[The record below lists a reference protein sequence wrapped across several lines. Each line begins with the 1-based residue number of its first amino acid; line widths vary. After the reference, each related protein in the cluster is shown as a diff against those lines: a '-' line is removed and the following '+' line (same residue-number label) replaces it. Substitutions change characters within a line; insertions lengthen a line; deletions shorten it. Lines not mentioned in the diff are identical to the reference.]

1 MFFISS
7 QLMPLLRLD
16 ELVRAAS
23 PQTLAV
29 VSFLFGRPELLEN
42 FFSGVIA
49 LAIFEAACVT
59 EIVRA
64 GIRSVSRGQ
73 WEAARSLGLGRFA
86 AFARVVGPQATRRI
100 VPPLANQS
108 ISLVKDSSIVSLISV
123 QELTLPASSR
133 SAAASGRRAR
143 ASASEGS
150 TPVGSSSSPR
160 PCAWSSLS

>member
-86 AFARVVGPQATRRI
+86 AFATSSAPRRHAGSSPRSPTSPSPSSRT
-100 VPPLANQS
+100 PPS
-108 ISLVKDSSIVSLISV
+108 C
-123 QELTLPASSR
+123 PSSR
-133 SAAASGRRAR
+133 SRS
-143 ASASEGS
+143 
-150 TPVGSSSSPR
+150 
-160 PCAWSSLS
+160 